1 MHFASA
7 ATLMLRTLGIPARY
21 VSGFTAEL
29 AAGETVEVPD
39 SAAHAWVEIYLD
51 GYGWYPVE
59 VTPSYEGPET
69 EASASPSPSLPPSLT
84 PSQAPEASR
93 PLRPPPPPARALG

>member
-7 ATLMLRTLGIPARY
+7 AVLLLRQLGIPARY

-29 AAGETVEVPD
+29 SADETVNVPD

-51 GYGWYPVE
+51 GFGWYPVE
-59 VTPSYEGPET
+59 VTPVSYTHLPSIAERDDLLPGERGPVFRIHVAPGEEG
-69 EASASPSPSLPPSLT
+69 
-84 PSQAPEASR
+84 
-93 PLRPPPPPARALG
+93 GHG